1 MFRILNIK
9 RNVYSVE
16 SFCLKVLL
24 NFHLLTYNIV
34 GDIMNDID
42 TVRDRMKK
50 RKKGYKP
57 LNDKNFKNFY
67 NLMIKGM
74 VVLLI
79 GLSIVTYAK
88 LYPNTAV
95 RDYILNDQYF
105 SAVTGWVSNTMLGF
119 LPDSEDLVV
128 NADVLYTHVEGN
140 LFKNNSNEVV
150 NFEDGKVIYVGTQE
164 DTSYVVVLFKNDVEV
179 TYSGLQEVNVSLYD
193 TVEQGM
199 VIGTYEETLVLLFER
214 LGKEISYEEYLRVE

>member
-16 SFCLKVLL
+16 SFCHKVLL
-24 NFHLLTYNIV
+24 KFRMLTYNIV

-42 TVRDRMKK
+42 TVRNRMKK

-88 LYPNTAV
+88 LYPNTSV

-105 SAVTGWVSNTMLGF
+105 SAVTDWVSNTMLGF
-119 LPDSEDLVV
+119 LPGNEDLVV
-128 NADVLYTHVEGN
+128 NTNVLYTHVEGD
-140 LFKNNSNEVV
+140 LYQNNSNEVV

-164 DTSYVVVLFKNDVEV
+164 DMSYVVVLFENDVEV
-179 TYSGLQEVNVSLYD
+179 TYSGLQEVHVSLYD
-193 TVEQGM
+193 SVKQGM
-199 VIGTYEETLVLLFER
+199 VIGTYQDTLVLLFER
-214 LGKEISYEEYLRVE
+214 LGKEISYEEYLRME

>member
-1 MFRILNIK
+1 MFPILNIK
-9 RNVYSVE
+9 RNIYSVE
-16 SFCLKVLL
+16 SFCHKVLL
-24 NFHLLTYNIV
+24 KFDLLTYNIV
-34 GDIMNDID
+34 GDIMNDIEI
-42 TVRDRMKK
+42 VRNRMKK

-57 LNDKNFKNFY
+57 LNDKNFKNIY

-88 LYPNTAV
+88 LYPNTTV

-105 SAVTGWVSNTMLGF
+105 SAITDWISNTMLGF
-119 LPDSEDLVV
+119 LPGNEDLVV

-140 LFKNNSNEVV
+140 IFKNNTNEVI

-164 DTSYVVVLFKNDVEV
+164 DVSYVVVLFKNDVEV
-179 TYSGLQEVNVSLYD
+179 TYSGLREVNVSLYD

-199 VIGTYEETLVLLFER
+199 VIGTYEESLVLLFER